1 MPFWKNQSK
10 TLLGLDIGTSSIKA
24 VQLLRE
30 GAQIQLRRA
39 QMAAIAPEIVVDGA
53 ITDAD
58 GLAEAITR
66 LLGAKAK
73 KQRTAA
79 AVSGHSVFVRPIVM
93 PAMSDAE
100 LATAIQ
106 AEAVQHV
113 PFPIEEVNLDYQV
126 LDFREGGQ
134 MEVLLVAAK
143 KEKVINT
150 TDALTRAGLQPE
162 IMDHDPLALAN
173 CYEYNYQ
180 PAPDTAAALLH
191 VGASQTHFNV
201 LRGAVPCFTRD
212 ISAGGNQYTDALQK
226 EFALSF
232 DEAEAVKLGRSNAV
246 SEPKRREVIQSITEM
261 LRRELRKMLDFFHAD
276 NDRVAIGRLYL
287 SGGGAAVPGLQEM
300 LQQEMSVP
308 VEGLDPFRR
317 IRALKNEPVGMEL
330 RQIAPR
336 MAVAVGLAL
345 REFEDL

>member
-1 MPFWKNQSK
+1 MAFLKHKSK
-10 TLLGLDIGTSSIKA
+10 GLLGLDIGTSAVKA
-24 VQLLRE
+24 VELARHDQEIRLK
-30 GAQIQLRRA
+30 RA
-39 QMAAIAPEIVVDGA
+39 QMAAINPELVADGA
-53 ITDAD
+53 IAD
-58 GLAEAITR
+58 SAGLAAALSG
-66 LLGAKAK
+66 LLGASAK
-73 KQRTAA
+73 RQRTAA

-106 AEAVQHV
+106 TEAVQHV
-113 PFPIEEVNLDYQV
+113 PFPIEEVQLDYQV

-143 KEKVINT
+143 KEKIANT
-150 TDALTRAGLQPE
+150 TEALTRAGLQPT

-180 PAPDTAAALLH
+180 PTPETAAALLH

-201 LRGAVPCFTRD
+201 MRGAVPCFTRD

-226 EFALSF
+226 EFSLTF
-232 DEAEAVKLGRSNAV
+232 EEAEAVKLGRSSSV
-246 SEPKRREVIQSITEM
+246 SESKRLEVMQTITEM
-261 LRRELRKMLDFFHAD
+261 LRRELRKMLDFFRTE
-276 NDRVAIGRLYL
+276 NGRIAIGQLYL
-287 SGGGAAVPGLQEM
+287 SGGGARVAGLEEM

-308 VEGLDPFRR
+308 VEWLDPFRR
-317 IRALKNEPVGMEL
+317 IRAEGEL
-330 RQIAPR
+330 PAGNLQQIAPR

>member
-1 MPFWKNQSK
+1 MKLWKRKSQG
-10 TLLGLDIGTSSIKA
+10 LLGLDIGTSA
-24 VQLLRE
+24 VKIVELQRQNQEISLK
-30 GAQIQLRRA
+30 RA
-39 QMAAIAPEIVVDGA
+39 QMTAISPEIVVDGA
-53 ITDAD
+53 IAD
-58 GLAEAITR
+58 SAGLASV
-66 LLGAKAK
+66 LSGMLGAGGRHK
-73 KQRTAA
+73 RTAA
-79 AVSGHSVFVRPIVM
+79 AVSGHSVFVRPIIM

-100 LATAIQ
+100 LESAIH

-143 KEKVINT
+143 KEKIVNT
-150 TDALTRAGLQPE
+150 TEALNRAGLEPA

-180 PAPDTAAALLH
+180 PAPETAAALLH

-201 LRGAVPCFTRD
+201 LRGAIPCFTRD

-226 EFALSF
+226 EFSLGF
-232 DEAEAVKLGRSNAV
+232 EEAEAVKLGRTPAA
-246 SEPKRREVIQSITEM
+246 SETRRLEVMQTITEM
-261 LRRELRKMLDFFHAD
+261 IRRELRKMLDFFHAE
-276 NDRVAIGRLYL
+276 NDRIAIGRLYL
-287 SGGGAAVPGLQEM
+287 SGGGARVPGLQEM
-300 LQQEMSVP
+300 LQQELAVP
-308 VEGLDPFRR
+308 IEWLDPFRR
-317 IRALKNEPVGMEL
+317 IRAANAPEFGLQDN
-330 RQIAPR
+330 APR